1 MSRTTYNGSNGNDG
15 SWFLEAVGAK
25 ERQPT
30 PIESVAELEAENT
43 AMDIGVMA
51 TVPAQAL
58 PLVAFDGDPGT
69 STSSFHPV
77 PSLPPPPTLDDQ
89 PTTEPSETA
98 KVPSSPEDADLA
110 AVVRSRRRFR
120 WPVLIVLVTMIALVA
135 VAAWWLPRSVQ
146 DQALVVRQGYYD
158 AAADLRAFLPTAQTG
173 LDAITN
179 PASDDASV
187 SGAVPIVAEFDTK
200 AFALA
205 STTAESLPSVPPL
218 VPSTPVDDLVPLKAT
233 GSILGAAASDLAR
246 SLGGAYVYRTSIPLL
261 LDTGPLPTS
270 ATTQEV
276 NEISVRLAESLATD
290 AGILADLPDQP
301 AFAEVLVGATT
312 SAERYA
318 TWQDEYLA
326 SLTGEDPGVAA
337 TLIEEID
344 DMRATLD
351 ALNGSAL
358 LDYRTQADGAIV
370 TLADELDAYLVAVSR
385 P

>member
-1 MSRTTYNGSNGNDG
+1 MSRTTSNGSNGNDG

-25 ERQPT
+25 ERAPT

-43 AMDIGVMA
+43 ATDIEVLA
-51 TVPAQAL
+51 TVPAQAA
-58 PLVAFDGDPGT
+58 PIVAFDGDPGT

-77 PSLPPPPTLDDQ
+77 PVAPPPPALEEDTA
-89 PTTEPSETA
+89 SELAT
-98 KVPSSPEDADLA
+98 SSPAPSASDDADLA
-110 AVVRSRRRFR
+110 PVLRSRRRFR
-120 WPVLIVLVTMIALVA
+120 WPVVIGLFAIIGLIA

-146 DQALVVRQGYYD
+146 DQALAVRQGYYD
-158 AAADLRAFLPTAQTG
+158 AAAELRAYLPTAQTG

-179 PASDDASV
+179 PTSDEAAV

-205 STTAESLPSVPPL
+205 SATAEPLPSVPPL
-218 VPSTPVDDLVPLKAT
+218 VPSSPVDELVPLKAT
-233 GSILGAAASDLAR
+233 GSILGAAASELAR

-290 AGILADLPDQP
+290 AGIIADLPDQP
-301 AFAEVLVGATT
+301 IFAEVLVGATAA
-312 SAERYA
+312 AERYA
-318 TWQDEYLA
+318 AWQDEYLA
-326 SLTGEDPGVAA
+326 SLTGEDPEAA
-337 TLIEEID
+337 TILIEEID
-344 DMRATLD
+344 TMRDTLD
-351 ALNGSAL
+351 AINEAAL
-358 LDYRTQADGAIV
+358 LDYRTANDAGIV
-370 TLADELDAYLVAVSR
+370 TLANELDAYLVAISR